1 MKNNRPIKK
10 HKKIIFRGI
19 ILRVILFF
27 GFVFS
32 KLDLTTDHK
41 SSVIEQT
48 LINNNQTKNNKQNDE
63 KIILEYNDSDSNIK
77 KIILAKSADNSIH
90 ISENRAPSSFPT
102 SWSPRPT
109 QNVYPSSKNVN
120 IYRTPPKTV
129 NKGLGKPGGGPG
141 DNNNNPV
148 EFDNSVPKKK
158 DLEKPKNLSREH
170 PIQKGKKN
178 KSGEQCDLEE
188 NQCSLNEEKFDPDK
202 KIKIVSKISDI
213 PSLVKEADKLKTDIK
228 CQREINSLTQQ
239 LELGN
244 ENPGLGTTNIKSLKN
259 VPVQECRG
267 KNGARI
273 YYTRAANNE
282 IHILAK
288 STKHNQKKIIAILKK
303 NGY

>member
-102 SWSPRPT
+102 S
-109 QNVYPSSKNVN
+109 
-120 IYRTPPKTV
+120 
-129 NKGLGKPGGGPG
+129 
-141 DNNNNPV
+141 
-148 EFDNSVPKKK
+148 
-158 DLEKPKNLSREH
+158 
-170 PIQKGKKN
+170 
-178 KSGEQCDLEE
+178 
-188 NQCSLNEEKFDPDK
+188 
-202 KIKIVSKISDI
+202 
-213 PSLVKEADKLKTDIK
+213 
-228 CQREINSLTQQ
+228 
-239 LELGN
+239 
-244 ENPGLGTTNIKSLKN
+244 
-259 VPVQECRG
+259 
-267 KNGARI
+267 
-273 YYTRAANNE
+273 
-282 IHILAK
+282 
-288 STKHNQKKIIAILKK
+288 
-303 NGY
+303 